1 MSCNQNWR
9 ITFST
14 AAKEDRRAL
23 LSVAANKHR
32 RSHTIPE
39 LSQQEWASM
48 IGVTRQRVNAL
59 MQKFRK
65 LGYIDSAERRI
76 DSLISKFA
84 GNE

>member
-1 MSCNQNWR
+1 
-9 ITFST
+9 
-14 AAKEDRRAL
+14 
-23 LSVAANKHR
+23 
-32 RSHTIPE
+32 
-39 LSQQEWASM
+39 M

-76 DSLISKFA
+76 DSSISKFA